1 MKRRFLSVCLILAS
15 PILVVLLY
23 LIAAGIGGV
32 IPASFNSI
40 NEQQATLEKPVY
52 LLANLL
58 HTDIAIPIN
67 SLSLY
72 EFDFLRKAGFPL
84 DNPQLE
90 YLVIGWGSEAFYTST
105 AEYSDIKFSTAWK
118 AISGDNSVMHI
129 APAGNLAENDLIA
142 INMPDESFAKL
153 VAFIKSSFVMK
164 EGRPVHLADKTFGF
178 GDVFYQ
184 AKGNFNILNPCNQWV
199 SEALKEAGFGTGVWT
214 PTAYSFE
221 LGRRLYN

>member
-1 MKRRFLSVCLILAS
+1 VKRRFLSVCLILAS

-105 AEYSDIKFSTAWK
+105 
-118 AISGDNSVMHI
+118 
-129 APAGNLAENDLIA
+129 
-142 INMPDESFAKL
+142 
-153 VAFIKSSFVMK
+153 
-164 EGRPVHLADKTFGF
+164 
-178 GDVFYQ
+178 
-184 AKGNFNILNPCNQWV
+184 NPCNQWV
-199 SEALKEAGFGTGVWT
+199 SEALKEAGFGTV
-214 PTAYSFE
+214 
-221 LGRRLYN
+221 GRINIFG